1 MAEQERAGAVHAA
14 QRLRSAGFAAP
25 LVSVGST
32 PTAHFA
38 RTLEGVTEVRA
49 GVYVFFDLVMSGL
62 GVCAESD
69 IALSVLCSVIG
80 HQKEKGW
87 IITDAGWM
95 AMRSEKH
102 TSELQSL
109 MLNTYAV
116 ICLKKKKNTQPL

>member
-25 LVSVGST
+25 VVSVGST

-38 RTLEGVTEVRA
+38 RSLEGVTEVRA

-80 HQKEKGW
+80 HQKEK
-87 IITDAGWM
+87 
-95 AMRSEKH
+95 RSEERRVGKECVSTCRSRWSRYH
-102 TSELQSL
+102 
-109 MLNTYAV
+109 
-116 ICLKKKKNTQPL
+116 